1 MTGLK
6 SRARTRA
13 TQKRELETWLNR
25 VISALHQLWE
35 GKLNDELL
43 PPTQVLGRG
52 AHREPQCTQ
61 AAEELTLE
69 LRETVKRALSSRPGN
84 FPRGLA
90 ALERQRGVGQTV
102 PGPPREAKN
111 RAGGSS
117 PSPSVKRAGVP
128 NRGEIWPAC
137 VSDIA
142 LPPPGTVSVPLE
154 QVSATAAAYLREYQ
168 TRMLRPLEERLEISK
183 TVWEA
188 PYVDPLIKR
197 DVLKLAVRM
206 AKAGM
211 LRAAS
216 HCHSTVGLFT
226 VVKKVWARTRS
237 VRRARC

>member
-6 SRARTRA
+6 TRARTRA
-13 TQKRELETWLNR
+13 IYKRELETRLNR

-43 PPTQVLGRG
+43 ATDARAWERG
-52 AHREPQCTQ
+52 APRTFQCTQ

-69 LRETVKRALSSRPGN
+69 LRGTVRRALSSRPDN
-84 FPRGLA
+84 YPRGVA

-117 PSPSVKRAGVP
+117 PLPSVKRAGVP

-154 QVSATAAAYLREYQ
+154 QVSAIAAAYLQNYQ

-183 TVWEA
+183 TVREA
-188 PYVDPLIKR
+188 PSVDPERYL
-197 DVLKLAVRM
+197 D
-206 AKAGM
+206 
-211 LRAAS
+211 
-216 HCHSTVGLFT
+216 
-226 VVKKVWARTRS
+226 
-237 VRRARC
+237 